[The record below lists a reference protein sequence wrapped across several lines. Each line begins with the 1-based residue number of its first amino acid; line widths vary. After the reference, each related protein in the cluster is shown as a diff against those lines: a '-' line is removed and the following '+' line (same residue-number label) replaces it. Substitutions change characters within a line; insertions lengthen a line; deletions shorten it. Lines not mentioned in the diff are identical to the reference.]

1 MASDGPETSAAPAT
15 ENLIPPSVNDDK
27 LIKCQPGENE
37 SDIIEVPFKQIKQSH
52 TFHNM
57 FRDLGCD
64 LDENFV
70 FPMPAVKPD
79 VFQKVVEWT
88 ANHIGVPDP
97 EVKEDPT
104 TRERVWFTLNDYEN
118 KFFDVPVDITA
129 ELLTAANYLD
139 IKHLYLYGC
148 QKMAE
153 LIKSKTPEEI
163 RELLGL
169 EDDLTPEEKE
179 EIKKQNV
186 WCNY

>member
-1 MASDGPETSAAPAT
+1 MTSDGPETSAAPAT

-27 LIKCQPGENE
+27 LIKCHPGENE

-57 FRDLGCD
+57 FRDLGGD
-64 LDENFV
+64 LDKNFF
-70 FPMPAVKPD
+70 FPMPAVKPEI
-79 VFQKVVEWT
+79 FQKVVEWT
-88 ANHIGVPDP
+88 ANHIAVPDP

-118 KFFDVPVDITA
+118 KFFDVPADVMA

-139 IKHLYLYGC
+139 IKHLYMYGC
-148 QKMAE
+148 QKLAE
-153 LIKSKTPEEI
+153 RIKDKSPEEI
-163 RELLGL
+163 RAMFGL
-169 EDDLTPEEKE
+169 EDDLTPEDKD